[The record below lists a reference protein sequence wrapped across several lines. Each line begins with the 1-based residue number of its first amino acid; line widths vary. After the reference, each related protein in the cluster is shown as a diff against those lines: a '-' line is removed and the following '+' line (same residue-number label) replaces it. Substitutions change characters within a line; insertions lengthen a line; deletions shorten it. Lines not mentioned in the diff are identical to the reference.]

1 MATIYK
7 RFSLNL
13 HRFKDDKYIKY
24 LEDRKENDNLS
35 YSDTLRLALVTMMNL
50 ESGNVAVKEVKPK
63 SSKNKPKFKFKEV

>member
-50 ESGNVAVKEVKPK
+50 EGGNIAVKEAKPK

>member
-50 ESGNVAVKEVKPK
+50 ESGNVTVKEVKPK
-63 SSKNKPKFKFKEV
+63 NSKNKPKFKFKEV

>member
-50 ESGNVAVKEVKPK
+50 ESGNATVKETKPK